1 MTKPIEARRL
11 GFVGVRR
18 GLTLDQ
24 FQAVSRIVVAQRG
37 RGSLTGIEVAHR
49 SNNGWAGADFSRITR
64 WMKSVPKLVLHDCG
78 GPEPETPSLSAESM
92 ASWADFTIEATSV
105 PPWNREIVD
114 ESDVLLACP
123 PIAEEEIRSRTWATI
138 RYARNAGKYVVVV
151 YPDGTVD
158 AGGQIYFL
166 VREGNEHANVLVFLC
181 RDPKVDGY
189 FGMASRQV
197 VLETLLL
204 QERLEAVRPV
214 LGRSPRN
221 PQYYQEFASHRA
233 LRKAR
238 YEPAGSYR
246 VCDTWEDYHF
256 PWETRL
262 LTAEDENEIE
272 ACETNGNDR
281 PSQTDVEM
289 GSVLNPSSAPVH
301 QHPGQSLLPLAC
313 PSSTSCK

>member
-1 MTKPIEARRL
+1 MIKPIEARRL

-18 GLTLDQ
+18 GLTIDQ
-24 FQAVSRIVVAQRG
+24 FQAVSRILVAQRG
-37 RGSLTGIEVAHR
+37 RGALTGIEVAHR

-64 WMKSVPKLVLHDCG
+64 WMKAVPKIVLHDCG
-78 GPEPETPSLSAESM
+78 GPEAETPSLSVESM
-92 ASWADFTIEATSV
+92 ASWADFSIESSSV

-138 RYARNAGKYVVVV
+138 RYARGEGKYVVVV

-158 AGGQIYFL
+158 AGGQLYFL
-166 VREGNEHANVLVFLC
+166 VREGSEQAKVLVFLC
-181 RDPKVDGY
+181 RDPKADGY

-197 VLETLLL
+197 VLETLPI
-204 QERLEAVRPV
+204 QDRLEAVRPV
-214 LGRSPRN
+214 LGRSPAN
-221 PQYYQEFASHRA
+221 PQNFREFASSRA

-238 YEPAGSYR
+238 YEAAGPYR
-246 VCDTWEDYHF
+246 ICDSWEDYHF

-262 LTAEDENEIE
+262 FAAVEEDEIE
-272 ACETNGNDR
+272 ACETDGNER

-289 GSVLNPSSAPVH
+289 DSVVSPVSAAAH
-301 QHPGQSLLPLAC
+301 RAQD
-313 PSSTSCK
+313 